1 MYFRGIMQTS
11 QVNCSPDIFSVL
23 SRYPKWLEM
32 IIEAIDKPLIDKN
45 YCPEVI
51 EVFDQYGLLVGRIHG
66 CLSYECNRNA
76 EEPSSFIAWLLDGE
90 LAVFYVGYEIVINRL
105 QILSEVGGF

>member
-1 MYFRGIMQTS
+1 MQAYP
-11 QVNCSPDIFSVL
+11 VNCSPDVFSVL
-23 SRYPKWLEM
+23 SRYPEWLEM
-32 IIEAIDKPLIDKN
+32 IIKAIDLPLIDRN

-76 EEPSSFIAWLLDGE
+76 QEPSNFIAWLLDGE
-90 LAVFYVGYEIVINRL
+90 LAVFYVGYELVINRL